1 MIATSDKYYY
11 DQKSADRVIK
21 FIEKFITHV
30 KGELAKTPL
39 KLKKWQKD
47 DIIRPLFGM
56 RRKDNGYRRYRTC
69 YVEIPRKNS
78 KSTMGAA
85 IALYLL
91 LSDDEKG
98 AEIYSVAGD
107 REQAH
112 IIFDIAKSMVTQNK
126 KLSEHSELFQYV
138 IKKKGAL
145 NYYKVISA
153 EAKTKHGFNAHGVI
167 FDELH
172 VQPNRE
178 LWDVMTTAQ
187 GARTQP
193 LTIAFTTA
201 GYDKDSICY
210 EIHEYARKV
219 KEGIINDETF
229 LPVIYNADPDDDIYA
244 LKTWKKANPGF
255 ETIIKEAYLRQQV
268 NRIKNEPSFESTFRR
283 LHLNQWVGTAETW
296 IDDVTW
302 MQGSIPVNVD
312 EGSLCYAGLDLAS
325 TRDITAFVMI
335 FPEDDRI
342 KVIPYFFIPENN
354 VSARSQKE
362 NIHYEQ
368 WIREG
373 YMIATPGNVTDYEFI
388 KQKIRE
394 LSHLYRIAVIGY
406 DRWNSSQL
414 VIGLQDEGFNMSPF
428 GQGYASMSAPTKELE
443 RMAMKGL
450 IQHAGNP
457 VLRWMNSNVQIET
470 DPAGNIKINKK
481 RSREK
486 VDGMVALV
494 MSIGE
499 WMTDT
504 MPMKSIFED
513 EDYDIPVI

>member
-1 MIATSDKYYY
+1 MIVSSDKYYY
-11 DQKSADRVIK
+11 DKKSADRVIN

-30 KGELAKTPL
+30 KGELSNTPIN
-39 KLKKWQKD
+39 LKKWQKD
-47 DIIRPLFGM
+47 DIIRPLFGIK
-56 RRKDNGYRRYRTC
+56 RKDNGYRRYRTC

-91 LSDDEKG
+91 LADSEKG

-112 IIFDIAKSMVTQNK
+112 IIFDIAKSMVIQNK
-126 KLSEHSELFQYV
+126 KLTENSELFQYV

-210 EIHEYARKV
+210 ELHEYARKV
-219 KEGIINDETF
+219 KDGIIKDDTF
-229 LPVIYNADPDDDIYA
+229 LPVIYSADPDDNIYSVR
-244 LKTWKKANPGF
+244 TWKKANPGLG
-255 ETIIKEAYLRQQV
+255 TIIKEDYLRQQI

-296 IDDVTW
+296 IDDITW
-302 MQGSIPVNVD
+302 MKGALPLNIE

-335 FPEDDRI
+335 FPEDDNIR
-342 KVIPYFFIPENN
+342 VLPYFFIPEDSI
-354 VSARSQKE
+354 SARSQKE
-362 NIHYEQ
+362 NIHYDQ
-368 WIREG
+368 WIRDG
-373 YMIATPGNVTDYEFI
+373 YMIATPGNVTDYDFI
-388 KQKIRE
+388 RKKIKE
-394 LSHLYRIAVIGY
+394 LSVQYKIAVIGY

-414 VIGLQDEGFNMSPF
+414 VIMLQDEGFNMSAF
-428 GQGYASMSAPTKELE
+428 GQGYASMSAPSKELE
-443 RMAMKGL
+443 RMAVKGK
-450 IQHAGNP
+450 IKHAGNP
-457 VLRWMNSNVQIET
+457 VLRWMNSNVQIES
-470 DPAGNIKINKK
+470 DAAGNIKISKK

-494 MSIGE
+494 MALGE
-499 WMTDT
+499 WMTDII
-504 MPMKSIFED
+504 PMKSIFED
-513 EDYDIPVI
+513 ENYDIPVI